1 MATTGKIFQDS
12 NNIYQDEAKVLFNYY
27 QQAAERIVL
36 AEARIEKKIADLENE
51 KREIEEKASTCWK

>member
-27 QQAAERIVL
+27 QQAAERIVFQ
-36 AEARIEKKIADLENE
+36 ASESEAVTA
-51 KREIEEKASTCWK
+51 ASLLRAFAVSK